1 MARYRV
7 LVVLLLFMFIS
18 LFNTNCIGSLP
29 NDVKIIILE
38 EENRLKFV
46 EEQIEH
52 HSKIQAFESI
62 GNQEDFWTANLDA
75 GEWFQVRATLLAF
88 GEHCYIYMDNRT
100 ISSMGQSQAIERCE
114 ILSSEFDRVVYPKNF
129 ELMGSPN
136 GTLGDIDG
144 DPRITVFLVQG
155 VGSYYLQ
162 NNEIAG
168 RSYSNNREMVYVAT
182 GMQLVNTIAVMC
194 HETNHLFLFNYDL
207 NEAIF
212 FVEGLAEF
220 SMYYAGYMSNYS
232 FMQGGMTLNVT
243 MSAYQYSLYPSVS
256 MFFFDENYNSY
267 SSYGAGYI
275 FWFYIAEKYGIQII
289 RDLVPID
296 HLDGCSA
303 LEHVLLNH
311 GYNISFNEV
320 FLDFI
325 TACTIDELGIYN
337 DLYGFQNADYSINAL
352 TSINQYPYSITDI
365 KHRYYNIEIKELS
378 EVPDIFTISLETPVP
393 TRSLGVVTI
402 IHDENGW
409 NVTQLILT
417 GDGSTA
423 QLFCEGENII
433 EAYIITSLVREGT
446 PNAPNTWMESPYNLL
461 DFSINEGYPSDRT
474 NKTNMTFLTL
484 LPLLLITVHLSK
496 KSKAF
501 VGRRKKT

>member
-1 MARYRV
+1 MARFRV
-7 LVVLLLFMFIS
+7 FVILLLFVFIS
-18 LFNTNCIGSLP
+18 LFNTNCINSLP
-29 NDVKIIILE
+29 NDVKITILE
-38 EENRLKFV
+38 KENKLKFV
-46 EEQIEH
+46 EEQIPSQTE
-52 HSKIQAFESI
+52 IVAFESF
-62 GNQEDFWTANLDA
+62 GNQEDFWTIDFDTI
-75 GEWFQVRATLLAF
+75 EWSQIRATLLAV

-100 ISSMGQSQAIERCE
+100 IISMGQNQAIERCE

-129 ELMGSPN
+129 ELMGNPT

-162 NNEIAG
+162 NNEIVG
-168 RSYSNNREMVYVAT
+168 RTYSNNREMVYVAT

-232 FMQGGMTLNVT
+232 FMQGGMTLNVS
-243 MSAYQYSLYPSVS
+243 MSAYQYSIYPSVS
-256 MFFFDENYNSY
+256 LICFDEDYHSY
-267 SSYGAGYI
+267 SSYGAGYM

-296 HLDGCSA
+296 NLDGCSA

-325 TACTIDELGIYN
+325 TACTIDELGIYDN
-337 DLYGFQNADYSINAL
+337 LYGFHNADYSIN
-352 TSINQYPYSITDI
+352 TRTTINRYPYSISDI
-365 KHRYYNIEIKELS
+365 KHRYYNIEIKELN
-378 EVPDIFTISLETPVP
+378 EVPNTFTISIETPVP

-461 DFSINEGYPSDRT
+461 DFSIKEGYPSTPAD
-474 NKTNMTFLTL
+474 KTNMTFLTL
-484 LPLLLITVHLSK
+484 FPLLLIIVHLRK
-496 KSKAF
+496 KNKVSSQ
-501 VGRRKKT
+501 RRKKT